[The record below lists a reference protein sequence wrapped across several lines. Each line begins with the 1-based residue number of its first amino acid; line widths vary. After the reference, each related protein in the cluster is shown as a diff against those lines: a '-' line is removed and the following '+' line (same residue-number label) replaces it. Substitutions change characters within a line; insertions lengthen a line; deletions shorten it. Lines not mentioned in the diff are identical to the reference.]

1 MAQPQ
6 AQRNGFTHG
15 REQGIYVDEHSA
27 RYREVIGRYIPIT
40 FEIVDKSR
48 ARARSAKKEGEPA
61 RARPGPSAKT
71 KARQWWPA
79 GFFFALHV
87 C

>member
-1 MAQPQ
+1 MRTADRRGNMP
-6 AQRNGFTHG
+6 RNTHL
-15 REQGIYVDEHSA
+15 A
-27 RYREVIGRYIPIT
+27 RTAAAVVEPRRRRLAGHR
-40 FEIVDKSR
+40 R
-48 ARARSAKKEGEPA
+48 AGPAA